1 MSRVLRTVP
10 WLAVVACLL
19 LGRPA
24 LAADEHHKGPPKV
37 YTANIEEDGKV
48 VERKF
53 DLAKPGDRQALD
65 ELLAKGE
72 VEELRAE
79 KQPDLLAL
87 QWELG
92 LWTLVIFG
100 LLCLILSKVAWGP
113 MLEGL
118 RKREQ
123 SIAGA
128 LDDARKARAEADQM
142 RQQFQAD
149 VAKAKDNV
157 NAMIEEGRRNAQRV
171 AEEETAKARAVM
183 QDERERMHRELQLAK
198 DQALQE
204 LWSQTAQLATVIS
217 SKAIHRQMNV
227 DDHRRLVDEALAE
240 LNQHGNDW
248 KKQQVAGARV

>member
-10 WLAVVACLL
+10 WLTVLGCLL
-19 LGRPA
+19 FGRPA
-24 LAADEHHKGPPKV
+24 PAADEHHKAPPKV
-37 YTANIEEDGKV
+37 YTASIEEGGEVK
-48 VERKF
+48 ERKF

-72 VEELRAE
+72 VEELRVDKE
-79 KQPDLLAL
+79 PDLLGL
-87 QWELG
+87 KWDLG
-92 LWTLVIFG
+92 LWTLVVFG
-100 LLCLILSKVAWGP
+100 MLCLILSKVAWGP

-142 RQQFQAD
+142 RQQFQSD
-149 VAKAKDNV
+149 MAKAKDNV

-183 QDERERMHRELQLAK
+183 QEERERIHRELQLAK

-204 LWSQTAQLATVIS
+204 LWSQTAELATVIS
-217 SKAIHRQMNV
+217 SNAIHRQMSV
-227 DDHRRLVDEALAE
+227 DDHRRLVDEALVE
-240 LNQHGNDW
+240 LNKHGNDW
-248 KKQQVAGARV
+248 KRQQLN